1 MLEFLKGC
9 LDVVV
14 FWILAIFIV
23 FTIFFVNA
31 MKEPAMKEP
40 DTNCTKINDDVKR
53 CTLPNGDICYMW
65 NNRHHGSGMSCKF
78 KDK

>member
-1 MLEFLKGC
+1 MLEFLKVG
-9 LDVVV
+9 LEVVV

-31 MKEPAMKEP
+31 MKEP
-40 DTNCTKINDDVKR
+40 DTNCTKLKDGVKK
-53 CTLPNGDICYMW
+53 CIMPNGDICYMW
-65 NNRHHGSGMSCKF
+65 NSGYRARGMSCKF